1 MPSVPLMSARPSFV
15 SSLTVFNL
23 AGGPAAAGPVQH
35 LAFADQR
42 ETDMGEWGE
51 VSAAADRAVAR
62 HYGRDSLVQHPD
74 QRIGEQRPYAR
85 QTHRQGAGT
94 EQHRRPD
101 DLGIH
106 RRPNTGRVRPD
117 ERQLQLRLAERRD
130 ARAGQG
136 PKTRRHAVDRFP

>member
-1 MPSVPLMSARPSFV
+1 
-15 SSLTVFNL
+15 
-23 AGGPAAAGPVQH
+23 
-35 LAFADQR
+35 
-42 ETDMGEWGE
+42 MGEWGE

-136 PKTRRHAVDRFP
+136 PKTRRRAVDRFP